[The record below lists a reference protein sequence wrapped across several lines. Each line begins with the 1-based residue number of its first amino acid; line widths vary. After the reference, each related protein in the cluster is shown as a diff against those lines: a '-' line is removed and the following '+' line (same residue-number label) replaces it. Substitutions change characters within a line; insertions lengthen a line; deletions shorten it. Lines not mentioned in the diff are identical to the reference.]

1 MINDAFA
8 QSSANA
14 GGGMSMLIM
23 VGLFFVIMYF
33 MIIRPQNKRVKEH
46 NKLIDSLT
54 NKPIEYVSVSII
66 SEESNE
72 VISGNI
78 TDSFGKFRINDID
91 PGRYYLKLE
100 FMGYKNNSLEM
111 IKNIISTNIVN
122 LLAITQY

>member
-1 MINDAFA
+1 MK
-8 QSSANA
+8 S
-14 GGGMSMLIM
+14 
-23 VGLFFVIMYF
+23 
-33 MIIRPQNKRVKEH
+33 
-46 NKLIDSLT
+46 KLITLIFINLFLFSHEGHSHKREPIGSVFGSIVDSLT

-100 FMGYKNNSLEM
+100 FMGYKNKFVLKLK
-111 IKNIISTNIVN
+111 ILIYK
-122 LLAITQY
+122 L

>member
-8 QSSANA
+8 QSSANT

-54 NKPIEYVSVSII
+54 NGTEVVVSNGIMGKIINIKDDTIELEVSKGVSIK
-66 SEESNE
+66 
-72 VISGNI
+72 V
-78 TDSFGKFRINDID
+78 R
-91 PGRYYLKLE
+91 
-100 FMGYKNNSLEM
+100 KNSVTTVLPKGSL
-111 IKNIISTNIVN
+111 
-122 LLAITQY
+122 